1 MLLNANNF
9 FIASANNNI
18 QITFLVYVNMQKR
31 IMSQFVHLESG
42 KDLVTNL
49 LLNYKVYYGLYPSS
63 GIYRVFLDFGA

>member
-31 IMSQFVHLESG
+31 IMSQFVHLNESG
-42 KDLVTNL
+42 K
-49 LLNYKVYYGLYPSS
+49 
-63 GIYRVFLDFGA
+63 I